1 MNKDELREWFDPQQ
15 RSLKELRELQYRVVQ
30 WIDPE
35 DGFDQIDT
43 IAGMDC
49 SYLGNDIICAM
60 VVLDY
65 DNMEVIEKRHVV
77 REVGLPYIPTYLNFR
92 EGCAMASVF
101 LQASTRPDITM
112 FDSCGVNHPIRA
124 GMAAYF
130 GAVMDVP
137 TIGVS
142 KKILCGHAEKPVE
155 AGEHHKLM
163 QDEGQTG
170 WVLKSSKRSNPII
183 IAPGNKVSM
192 DTCLA
197 VVQHCLRGH
206 KLPEPT
212 RLAHL
217 HAGEIRAELKRKRE
231 GHKQS

>member
-1 MNKDELREWFDPQQ
+1 MNKERLSEWFDPQQ
-15 RSLKELRELQYRVVQ
+15 RSLEELRELQHKAVQ
-30 WIDPE
+30 RISLK
-35 DGFDQIDT
+35 DGFERLET

-49 SYLGNDIICAM
+49 AYYDRYIICAM
-60 VVLDY
+60 VILDY
-65 DNMEVIEKRHVV
+65 ASMEIIEKRHVA

-92 EGCAMASVF
+92 EGCAMVSVF
-101 LQASTRPDITM
+101 LQASAKPDITV
-112 FDSCGVNHPIRA
+112 FDSCGINHPIKA

-142 KKILCGHAEKPVE
+142 KKILCGHAETPVRT
-155 AGEHHKLM
+155 GEYHKLM
-163 QDEGQTG
+163 QDDEQTG
-170 WVLKSSKRSNPII
+170 WVLKSNKRSNPII

-192 DTCLA
+192 DSCLDI
-197 VVQHCLRGH
+197 VQHCLKGH

-217 HAGEIRAELKRKRE
+217 HAGEIREELKRE
-231 GHKQS
+231 NEETA

>member
-1 MNKDELREWFDPQQ
+1 MNKDELHEWFDPQE
-15 RSLKELRELQYRVVQ
+15 RSLEQLRELQHKAVQ
-30 WIDPE
+30 KIDPE

-43 IAGMDC
+43 IAGVDC

-65 DNMEVIEKRHVV
+65 KSMEVIEKKHVI

-92 EGCAMASVF
+92 EGCAIASVF
-101 LQASTRPDITM
+101 LQASTRPDITI
-112 FDSCGVNHPIRA
+112 FDSCGINHPVRA

-130 GAVMDVP
+130 GTVMDVP

-142 KKILCGHAEKPVE
+142 KKILCGYAETPVE
-155 AGEHHKLM
+155 TGNYHRLM
-163 QDEGQTG
+163 QDDEQIG
-170 WVLKSSKRSNPII
+170 WVLKSNKRSNPII
-183 IAPGNKVSM
+183 IGPGNKVSM
-192 DTCLA
+192 DSCLEI
-197 VVQHCLRGH
+197 VQHCLKGY

-217 HAGEIRAELKRKRE
+217 HAGEIRAELRQRTE
-231 GHKQS
+231 ESD